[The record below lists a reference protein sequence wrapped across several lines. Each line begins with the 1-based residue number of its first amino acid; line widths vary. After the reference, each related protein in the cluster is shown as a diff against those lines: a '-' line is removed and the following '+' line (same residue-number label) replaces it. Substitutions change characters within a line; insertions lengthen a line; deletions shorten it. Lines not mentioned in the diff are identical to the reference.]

1 MAPADEDL
9 AVAVEAVRLDARGEE
24 GSSRA
29 KDRLGLDR
37 SVRAVACDD
46 VLRPVEVV
54 EVVDG
59 VGEAE
64 LDVAEATQVPPPLA
78 AVAYAQDPE
87 LAGAVVGL
95 RCRRNEVENLALDA
109 AERARD
115 LRVGGAV
122 PALVGV
128 EVATGRLPGRAP
140 EIARLLIAQVEVAAG
155 LVGGNGVV
163 AVAADAPVARVAVEG
178 VAACGIGD
186 DSAVAA
192 CAQVIDPG
200 SGRIGA
206 RDHVFARVL
215 VEVAVWIQ
223 SELTCLGLEV
233 IA

>member
-109 AERARD
+109 AERD
-115 LRVGGAV
+115 LTLVPDGPSAGTLVLDLSVG
-122 PALVGV
+122 
-128 EVATGRLPGRAP
+128 
-140 EIARLLIAQVEVAAG
+140 AG
-155 LVGGNGVV
+155 
-163 AVAADAPVARVAVEG
+163 
-178 VAACGIGD
+178 
-186 DSAVAA
+186 
-192 CAQVIDPG
+192 
-200 SGRIGA
+200 
-206 RDHVFARVL
+206 
-215 VEVAVWIQ
+215 
-223 SELTCLGLEV
+223 TLEV
-233 IA
+233 RRAQA